1 MTTVVTSCRKCFT
14 IILSALLFGHVLTG
28 FHVAGV
34 ASVFA
39 GVLLN
44 ANLDLRCS
52 RVVLLPTLCLM
63 ALVCYALVGQPPQG
77 GLLVFGLLKD
87 ALATPL
93 YQPAQVSIK
102 PNRPE

>member
-28 FHVAGV
+28 FHLAGV

-52 RVVLLPTLCLM
+52 RVILIPILCLM

-77 GLLVFGLLKD
+77 GLLVVGLLKE

-93 YQPAQVSIK
+93 YQPADPGIK
-102 PNRPE
+102 RSKPV